1 MADTNPG
8 RGGRASL
15 VADQDR
21 GLIAKRIRQEM
32 AKRGLT
38 QAKLGE
44 ISAYDER
51 TIRNVLKGLPVKDV
65 TLYEICASLQVDLS
79 RLQSSNLIGPANRK
93 PGTET
98 KSASVAVLPFLNLG
112 DDPKADYF
120 VDGVVED
127 IITELSRFSELLV
140 IARNSTF
147 QFKGRAVDVRQV
159 ARDLGAHYVLEGSVR
174 RSDQRVRITAQLINA
189 DSGVQRWAERYDRGL
204 SDALSVQ
211 DDVARAI
218 ASILVAH
225 VNKAEVERTLNKP
238 PETWEAYDCYLRGVD
253 LFSSFPGSIDVERIY
268 EARRLFERALSHDP
282 SYARPHAMLA
292 ATYIATWASPLDD
305 DLVNPEALERAYR
318 SAQRAVQLD
327 PNLPQARAQLGHVLL
342 FKREHDAAIAEFEHA
357 CELNRNFCDWRFA
370 STVMY
375 AGQPDRAIDILVA
388 QTLRDPFYP
397 VHALVVLGQ
406 AYFGAKRY
414 ADAVPPLREAVTR
427 APNYRPARLFLAATY
442 AQLERLKEAREQAA
456 QVRSLDPTWTIS
468 GISKWLAAYK
478 HAADYRHFVE
488 SVRAAGLPE

>member
-1 MADTNPG
+1 M
-8 RGGRASL
+8 
-15 VADQDR
+15 
-21 GLIAKRIRQEM
+21 
-32 AKRGLT
+32 
-38 QAKLGE
+38 
-44 ISAYDER
+44 
-51 TIRNVLKGLPVKDV
+51 
-65 TLYEICASLQVDLS
+65 
-79 RLQSSNLIGPANRK
+79 
-93 PGTET
+93 
-98 KSASVAVLPFLNLG
+98 
-112 DDPKADYF
+112 
-120 VDGVVED
+120 
-127 IITELSRFSELLV
+127 
-140 IARNSTF
+140 
-147 QFKGRAVDVRQV
+147 
-159 ARDLGAHYVLEGSVR
+159 GAHYVLEGSIR
-174 RSDQRVRITAQLINA
+174 RSDQKVRITAQLINA

-225 VNKAEVERTLNKP
+225 VNKAEAERTLNNP

-292 ATYIATWASPLDD
+292 ATYIATWASPLDG

-406 AYFGAKRY
+406 AYFGGKRY